1 MTDQA
6 DLIYERL
13 LVVRAQAGDDG
24 AFAELV
30 ERFSPRLRYF
40 LRKLLGPERRGGRS
54 QQGDDAE
61 DALQDVWVD
70 VIRSLPRLNDPQAL
84 VAWLY
89 RIARDRAFARLR
101 KAKPHEQL
109 RDEGTVADTTTDD
122 DRDFSP
128 EDADTH
134 PRRSR
139 HAATGA
145 TRGARAAFFGR
156 DDLRTNRRRHRLQS
170 RHRAVKAALRQASIA
185 KRAGKTI
192 VGWDQRAC
200 SCRPTILK
208 PLINGGPALAPRACP
223 TLQRTIP

>member
-40 LRKLLGPERRGGRS
+40 LRKLLPS
-54 QQGDDAE
+54 AHDAE
-61 DALQDVWVD
+61 DALQDVWLD
-70 VIRSLPRLNDPQAL
+70 VLRALDRLVDPQAL

-122 DRDFSP
+122 DHDFSP
-128 EDADTH
+128 EDAERIHAALDKLPPEQREVLVLRFLEEMSYEQIATVTGANIGTI
-134 PRRSR
+134 RSR
-139 HAATGA
+139 LHYAK
-145 TRGARAAFFGR
+145 R
-156 DDLRTNRRRHRLQS
+156 
-170 RHRAVKAALRQASIA
+170 ALRQ
-185 KRAGKTI
+185 
-192 VGWDQRAC
+192 V
-200 SCRPTILK
+200 LK
-208 PLINGGPALAPRACP
+208 K
-223 TLQRTIP
+223 